1 MQLQKVMR
9 IIRENWVFIAIVV
22 VVVFALAMMMR
33 KEKYIEGCS
42 LCSPGDAGVLPGS
55 VFTMSQIMNLDK
67 ELEGCR
73 TCDTGDAGVLPG
85 SVHTMQ
91 DIMSFDDDLEDFDE
105 EIAGCSTC
113 DAGDAGI
120 LVDTETTPE
129 TEMYNMPDEY
139 YGSDVKVAETI
150 KEVAANPSEIAAV
163 VQDREEDAEPMYM
176 TPLEYQNTVEQE
188 LEYMSPMQYQD
199 NLAQSVYNMTQDLSA
214 FTDTEDSDLMSIDP
228 IDYALQSD
236 AQLVND
242 FYGLDSE
249 IDYKKRERIAAVK
262 AMPIDFYMSDSSFT
276 LL

>member
-1 MQLQKVMR
+1 MPLQKVIR

-33 KEKYIEGCS
+33 KERYMEGCS
-42 LCSPGDAGVLPGS
+42 LCTPGDAGVLPGS

-67 ELEGCR
+67 ELEGCKL
-73 TCDTGDAGVLPG
+73 CSLGDAGVLPG
-85 SVHTMQ
+85 SVFTMKQ
-91 DIMSFDDDLEDFDE
+91 IMDLDKETDDFDE
-105 EIAGCSTC
+105 ELAGCSTC
-113 DAGDAGI
+113 DAGDAGV
-120 LVDTETTPE
+120 LLDTETTPE

-139 YGSDVKVAETI
+139 YGSDVKVADTI
-150 KEVAANPSEIAAV
+150 AKVAENPSEIVAV
-163 VQDREEDAEPMYM
+163 VEDSEEEDEPMYM

-188 LEYMSPMQYQD
+188 LDYMSPMQFQD
-199 NLAQSVYNMTQDLSA
+199 SLAQAIYNA
-214 FTDTEDSDLMSIDP
+214 TEDKPYVDNEDADLMSIDP

-249 IDYKKRERIAAVK
+249 IDYKERERIAAVK
-262 AMPIDFYMSDSSFT
+262 ALPIDFYMSDSSFT

>member
-1 MQLQKVMR
+1 MPLQKVIR

-33 KEKYIEGCS
+33 KERYMEGCS

-67 ELEGCR
+67 ELEGCS
-73 TCDTGDAGVLPG
+73 TCDAGDAGVLPG

-120 LVDTETTPE
+120 LLDTE
-129 TEMYNMPDEY
+129 TEMYQMPDEY
-139 YGSDVKVAETI
+139 YGSDVKIADTI
-150 KEVAANPSEIAAV
+150 AEVAANPSEIAAV

-188 LEYMSPMQYQD
+188 LEYMSPMQFQD
-199 NLAQSVYNMTQDLSA
+199 NLAQAIYNV
-214 FTDTEDSDLMSIDP
+214 TEDKPYIDNEDADLMSIDP

-249 IDYKKRERIAAVK
+249 IDYKERKRIADIK
-262 AMPIDFYMSDSSFT
+262 ALPISFYMSDSSFT